1 MRRAAAMAIVGLVVA
16 GCGGVRLDAT
26 DHETLKASF
35 KRMTDGMEAAEKEA
49 LGKDLLL
56 IMATEAKKQATRP
69 GGRPPGVPASTASPP
84 RRSGNSPGPSGRIQR
99 GGSGLIRRA
108 ASMPA
113 SASGSRN
120 A

>member
-69 GGRPPGVPASTASPP
+69 GGRPPGVPALDGLSAAQVRELARTIRQDTAGRVRANPP
-84 RRSGNSPGPSGRIQR
+84 GR
-99 GGSGLIRRA
+99 
-108 ASMPA
+108 
-113 SASGSRN
+113 
-120 A
+120 